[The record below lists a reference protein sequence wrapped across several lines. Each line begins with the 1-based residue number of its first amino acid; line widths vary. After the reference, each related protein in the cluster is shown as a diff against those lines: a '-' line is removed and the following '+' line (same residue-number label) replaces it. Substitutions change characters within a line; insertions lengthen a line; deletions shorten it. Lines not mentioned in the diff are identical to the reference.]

1 MSFYISIIINYR
13 VLAVEEETDYSHPET
28 LIRKTV
34 RTSSRDFIG
43 KKILPACGTP
53 PSQAGTLLTTNLKN

>member
-13 VLAVEEETDYSHPET
+13 FLAVEEETDYSHPET
-28 LIRKTV
+28 SIRETV
-34 RTSSRDFIG
+34 RTSSRDFTG
-43 KKILPACGTP
+43 KKFLPACGAP